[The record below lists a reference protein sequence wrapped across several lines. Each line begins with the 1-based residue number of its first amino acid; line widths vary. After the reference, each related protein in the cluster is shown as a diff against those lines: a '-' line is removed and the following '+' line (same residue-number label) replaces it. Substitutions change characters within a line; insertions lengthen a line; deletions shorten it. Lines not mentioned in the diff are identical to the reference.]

1 MAQVV
6 QERLLRDSQQ
16 TEPQAF
22 ALKIT
27 DGKFEVINDENLF
40 GTIPEDGYL
49 CFLDPSPK
57 LPSNLLTNHV
67 CRRVKQLKD
76 GKALNVLLIREKIS
90 KLSKQVTLKTSLQL
104 ILGNGDPTT
113 EEVTLK
119 PIDFANM
126 KPKETELKRFMD
138 PGNLAEQA
146 VGLNLKLMKWRQMP
160 DLDLEILK
168 ETKCLLLGSGSL
180 GC

>member
-1 MAQVV
+1 MF
-6 QERLLRDSQQ
+6 S
-16 TEPQAF
+16 
-22 ALKIT
+22 
-27 DGKFEVINDENLF
+27 
-40 GTIPEDGYL
+40 TIPEDGYL

-57 LPSNLLTNHV
+57 LPSNLLANHV
-67 CRRVKQLKD
+67 SRRVKQLKN

-113 EEVTLK
+113 EEVAMK

-138 PGNLAEQA
+138 PGNLAE
-146 VGLNLKLMKWRQMP
+146 
-160 DLDLEILK
+160 
-168 ETKCLLLGSGSL
+168 
-180 GC
+180 